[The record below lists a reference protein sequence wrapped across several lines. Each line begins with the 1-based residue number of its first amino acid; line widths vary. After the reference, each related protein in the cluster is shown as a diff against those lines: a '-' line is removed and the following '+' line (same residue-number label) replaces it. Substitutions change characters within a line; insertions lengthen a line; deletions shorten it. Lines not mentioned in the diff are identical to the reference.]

1 MQCTQSQNSNAKLAK
16 EPGLFLGI
24 GNPLSVIQKHII
36 EDNEERENE
45 YQEFAKLGSDG
56 SRFSTLYFSIWFH
69 IQQDVINLTCA
80 YHQLLFLNLASVSW
94 VDKILFFPL

>member
-1 MQCTQSQNSNAKLAK
+1 M
-16 EPGLFLGI
+16 FLGT

-80 YHQLLFLNLASVSW
+80 YHQHLFLNLASVSW
-94 VDKILFFPL
+94 RMEFYFSHFDKPLMFSVAVPYEHNCYK